1 MKSKMILCGVAL
13 TAMLAGC
20 SKPGGNTYSTPS
32 YETGGAAADEML
44 ATDPGGEKY
53 KPNAISPVHMV
64 ADAPVSTFAVDVDTG
79 AYANVRRFL
88 TQGQKPPVDAVRT
101 EEMIN
106 YFRYD
111 YPLPTDREA
120 PFSVTTDVAQSPWNQ
135 DTKILRIG
143 LRGYDLPYSGRPAA
157 NLVFLVDV
165 SGSMDEP
172 DKLPLVKSALS
183 TLADN
188 LGREDRVA
196 IVVYAGAAGVVLDS
210 TSDPAEI
217 KDALDE
223 LSAGGSTAGGE
234 GLQLAYSIAREHFIK
249 GGVNRI
255 LVATDGDFNVG
266 ITDQAE
272 LEKLIEHERDD
283 GITLTTLGFGQGNLN
298 DSLMESIADLGNG
311 NYAYIDSA
319 MEAKKV
325 LSEELSSTL
334 FTIAKDVKVQV
345 EFNPAYVS
353 QYRLIGYENRALA
366 EQDFDNDK
374 VDAGDIGA
382 GHQVTAIYEVV
393 PTGTKGWLSDRRY
406 TDNRREATGEAGRRN
421 GVRPPP
427 LQIARRQH
435 LPPDRA
441 PGGRPLLATRALPQG
456 DMAFATAVA
465 AFGQKL
471 RGDTRLG
478 DIAYADIRRLAGNPD
493 GYWRQEFVKL
503 TELAEARQVPGNRDG
518 TGSARE
524 VRARHDCHSRE
535 RPGKCP
541 TPAALS
547 RHPNKRL
554 TPREPPPS
562 LAPTPRG
569 SLMKLLLATAL
580 AISAAPA
587 AAQTAPR
594 PDQLAFRD
602 LYKELVE
609 TDTSVS
615 TGSCTAAAR
624 RWPPASRPPA
634 IPTIRSPCSR
644 STASRSTAGSWP
656 GSPAPRPARSR
667 CCCSAISTWSTP
679 AARTGSAIPTRSSR
693 RTAISTAAAP
703 PT

>member
-1 MKSKMILCGVAL
+1 MKSKTILCGVAMAAL
-13 TAMLAGC
+13 LAGC
-20 SKPGGNTYSTPS
+20 EKPGGSNYSTPS
-32 YETGGAAADEML
+32 YETGGAVADEAL
-44 ATDPGGEKY
+44 ATDASGEKY

-111 YPLPTDREA
+111 YPLPADREA

-143 LRGYDLPYSGRPAA
+143 LRGYDLPYARRPAA

-188 LGREDRVA
+188 LGREDKVA

-210 TSDPAEI
+210 TSDPSEI
-217 KDALDE
+217 KAALDD

-234 GLQLAYSIAREHFIK
+234 GLQLAYSIARENFIK
-249 GGVNRI
+249 DGVNRI
-255 LVATDGDFNVG
+255 LIATDGDFNVG
-266 ITDQAE
+266 ITDQTE

-393 PTGTKGWLSDRRY
+393 PAGTKGWLSDRRY
-406 TDNRREATGEAGRRN
+406 TDNRRAAVTGKQDGEMAFVRLRYKLPNGDTSRLIERPVAAT
-421 GVRPPP
+421 
-427 LQIARRQH
+427 Q
-435 LPPDRA
+435 
-441 PGGRPLLATRALPQG
+441 LATRALPQG

-478 DIAYADIRRLAGNPD
+478 DIGYADIRRLAGNPD

-503 TELAEARQVPGNRDG
+503 TELAEAGQVP
-518 TGSARE
+518 AE
-524 VRARHDCHSRE
+524 
-535 RPGKCP
+535 
-541 TPAALS
+541 
-547 RHPNKRL
+547 
-554 TPREPPPS
+554 
-562 LAPTPRG
+562 
-569 SLMKLLLATAL
+569 
-580 AISAAPA
+580 
-587 AAQTAPR
+587 
-594 PDQLAFRD
+594 
-602 LYKELVE
+602 
-609 TDTSVS
+609 
-615 TGSCTAAAR
+615 
-624 RWPPASRPPA
+624 
-634 IPTIRSPCSR
+634 
-644 STASRSTAGSWP
+644 
-656 GSPAPRPARSR
+656 
-667 CCCSAISTWSTP
+667 
-679 AARTGSAIPTRSSR
+679 SR
-693 RTAISTAAAP
+693 RNWIG
-703 PT
+703 